1 MTPGHSLHRTKS
13 SRTPLASR
21 SQMEGSGFKRSR
33 RIAEPACNK
42 TNNATSS
49 SKKRIA
55 AAPYITLDWPQFFT
69 LDISFNP
76 LFATTILVHKNEDR
90 WRGQMKKDGRGQLR
104 VEFRNCSGNVP
115 GSSKGGVTWGHLVL
129 SKSRAGGRG
138 MCTDPGRET
147 VPRGG
152 GAVECPA
159 PPHFPRSTSNYSI
172 TSTADETQACN
183 EMCEH
188 SVVLPDAVRSVSR

>member
-1 MTPGHSLHRTKS
+1 M
-13 SRTPLASR
+13 
-21 SQMEGSGFKRSR
+21 
-33 RIAEPACNK
+33 
-42 TNNATSS
+42 
-49 SKKRIA
+49 
-55 AAPYITLDWPQFFT
+55 
-69 LDISFNP
+69 
-76 LFATTILVHKNEDR
+76 HKA
-90 WRGQMKKDGRGQLR
+90 GRGQLR

-115 GSSKGGVTWGHLVL
+115 VSSKGGVTWGHLVL
-129 SKSRAGGRG
+129 SKSRAGGPG
-138 MCTDPGRET
+138 VCTDPGRET

-172 TSTADETQACN
+172 TSTADETQACIWDAATHTADN

>member
-1 MTPGHSLHRTKS
+1 M
-13 SRTPLASR
+13 
-21 SQMEGSGFKRSR
+21 Q
-33 RIAEPACNK
+33 
-42 TNNATSS
+42 
-49 SKKRIA
+49 
-55 AAPYITLDWPQFFT
+55 
-69 LDISFNP
+69 
-76 LFATTILVHKNEDR
+76 
-90 WRGQMKKDGRGQLR
+90 KDGRGQLR

-129 SKSRAGGRG
+129 SKSRAGGPG
-138 MCTDPGRET
+138 VCTDPGRET
-147 VPRGG
+147 VPREGG

>member
-1 MTPGHSLHRTKS
+1 
-13 SRTPLASR
+13 
-21 SQMEGSGFKRSR
+21 MEGSGFKRSR

-55 AAPYITLDWPQFFT
+55 AAPYITLDWPQLFT

-90 WRGQMKKDGRGQLR
+90 WRGANAERWTGAIEGGISELFRERSGVLQGRGYM
-104 VEFRNCSGNVP
+104 GA
-115 GSSKGGVTWGHLVL
+115 WGHLVL
-129 SKSRAGGRG
+129 SKSRAGGPG
-138 MCTDPGRET
+138 VCTDPGRET

-172 TSTADETQACN
+172 TSTADETQACIWDAATHTADN